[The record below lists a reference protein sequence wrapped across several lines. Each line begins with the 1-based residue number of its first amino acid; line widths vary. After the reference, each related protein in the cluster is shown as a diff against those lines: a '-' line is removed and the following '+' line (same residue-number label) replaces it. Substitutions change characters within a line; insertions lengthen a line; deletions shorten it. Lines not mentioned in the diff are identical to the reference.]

1 MRQLFFEESKSKE
14 AILIAEPAAYYGKYP
29 GTGFNY
35 RRFFSASPQEK
46 LSIILQ
52 AEEHIM
58 GLEDGKNRLI
68 REVGL
73 LSQAFVLSV
82 PKEEAM
88 AITDE
93 VAFFQAVKA
102 RLVKFIGDGSG
113 RSDVDIETT
122 IKQIVD
128 EALSSDQVVD
138 IFDAAGIKK
147 PEISILS
154 EKFLLEI

>member
-1 MRQLFFEESKSKE
+1 MIDKTKD
-14 AILIAEPAAYYGKYP
+14 AIIVAEPAAYYNNYP

-35 RRFFSASPQEK
+35 KRFFSASPQEK

-58 GLEDGKNRLI
+58 GLDDGKNRLI

-88 AITDE
+88 AITQKRTRNYAM
-93 VAFFQAVKA
+93 VY
-102 RLVKFIGDGSG
+102 I
-113 RSDVDIETT
+113 I
-122 IKQIVD
+122 
-128 EALSSDQVVD
+128 
-138 IFDAAGIKK
+138 
-147 PEISILS
+147 
-154 EKFLLEI
+154 

>member
-1 MRQLFFEESKSKE
+1 
-14 AILIAEPAAYYGKYP
+14 
-29 GTGFNY
+29 
-35 RRFFSASPQEK
+35 
-46 LSIILQ
+46 
-52 AEEHIM
+52 M

-93 VAFFQAVKA
+93 VAFFQALKA

-128 EALSSDQVVD
+128 EALRDE
-138 IFDAAGIKK
+138 A
-147 PEISILS
+147 S
-154 EKFLLEI
+154 EPCS